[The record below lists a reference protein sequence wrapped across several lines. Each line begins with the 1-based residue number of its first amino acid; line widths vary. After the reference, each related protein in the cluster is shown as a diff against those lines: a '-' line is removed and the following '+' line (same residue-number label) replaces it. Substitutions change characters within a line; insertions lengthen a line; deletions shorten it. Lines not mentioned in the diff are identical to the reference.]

1 MSNTW
6 NRNIYRQEQE
16 AFVSGHGGTTS
27 REVIYAIMPNVCSIL
42 LTTTT
47 MGLLDRLIHKNM
59 KVLIEF
65 VLIVIPSILCCTV
78 LSEYVISICCAM
90 MLISVINILFLGIN
104 SSTMSNYYIRP
115 APGKRPFITNF
126 RALTNMITAICIL
139 AIDFHIFPRKFAKTE
154 LFGYSLMDTG
164 VGLFIL
170 ANALVAPEAKD
181 FEPKP
186 RIGFFYTIS
195 KNITHSAR
203 SSIPLL
209 ILGFGRSVAIEVLG
223 YQKHVTEY
231 GIHWNFFITLAFVK
245 LFTSSIT
252 STINSRYSLLSGL
265 WILGM
270 HEYILSTKGLKEWV
284 LSNRPRNDFVSAN
297 REGVVSVPGYVGLYL
312 IGVAI
317 GRLIHSTYKNAHV
330 QNSFQYKHRT
340 MHIKLFGYEID
351 ANYNESMILCI
362 KLSLISAQTC
372 AAILFCDSY
381 FKVSRRLAN
390 AGYCMWILTMGVMV
404 LTLLLLIEILSDI
417 LIHTPT
423 EVECYQK
430 KPKPYKTNVKSK
442 RESISDKSEVI
453 PVKNS
458 IEIFEA
464 INYNGLL
471 FFLLS
476 NLITGGINMLIRTL
490 YVSQLKALQ
499 ILIVY
504 MAVNISSVLLL
515 YRKQV
520 QIKL

>member
-1 MSNTW
+1 MSNIW

-16 AFVSGHGGTTS
+16 AFVSGHGGTSS

-47 MGLLDRLIHKNM
+47 MGLLDRVIHRNI

-78 LSEYVISICCAM
+78 LSEYVISTCCAM
-90 MLISVINILFLGIN
+90 MLISLINILFLGIN
-104 SSTMSNYYIRP
+104 VNTTSTYYIRP
-115 APGKRPFITNF
+115 TPGKRPFITNF

-139 AIDFHIFPRKFAKTE
+139 GIDFHIFPRKFAKTE

-181 FEPKP
+181 FDPKP

-209 ILGFGRSVAIEVLG
+209 ALGFGRSVAIEVLG

-252 STINSRYSLLSGL
+252 SIINSRYSLLSGI

-284 LSNRPRNDFVSAN
+284 LSNRPRNDFISAN

-330 QNSFQYKHRT
+330 QNSSQYKHRRL
-340 MHIKLFGYEID
+340 HFEFFAYEFD
-351 ANYNESMILCI
+351 ENYFESVILCI
-362 KLSLISAQTC
+362 KLALISTQTC
-372 AAILFCDSY
+372 AAILFCESY

-390 AGYCMWILTMGVMV
+390 AGYCMWILTTGVAV
-404 LTLLLLIEILSDI
+404 LTLLLLIEIISDI
-417 LIHTPT
+417 LIHTT
-423 EVECYQK
+423 LNVECYQK
-430 KPKPYKTNVKSK
+430 KANVRSK
-442 RESISDKSEVI
+442 RESVSDKFEGNAS
-453 PVKNS
+453 KNS

-471 FFLLS
+471 FFLVS
-476 NLITGGINMLIRTL
+476 NLMTGGINMLVRTL
-490 YVSQLKALQ
+490 YVSQLKAMQ